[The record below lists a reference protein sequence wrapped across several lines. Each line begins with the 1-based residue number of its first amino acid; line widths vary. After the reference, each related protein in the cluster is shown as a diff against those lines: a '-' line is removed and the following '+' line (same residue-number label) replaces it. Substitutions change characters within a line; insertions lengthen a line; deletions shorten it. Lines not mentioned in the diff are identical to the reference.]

1 MNRTLIRRVDARFT
15 RWQREL
21 IFEVKRH
28 GKWDEAPS
36 EVTAPIR
43 ERQERLIASVRGGPS
58 QLGQYLREE
67 LGLGSADKIEAPPLP
82 RDALTPSEYREPPLP
97 LEREIGKE
105 FKSSMSSRRAQ
116 ASSPLFWF
124 LCHIVWIEQGSLG
137 TNGHTLQ
144 EALLGGRKKRE
155 ARIRNLLRRTGGLA
169 HVRGNISV
177 FSDCPI
183 ARAWWR
189 YALADEVARTTE
201 GLIDQ
206 SAAHWLFHKSRECW
220 ETLVL
225 VSLRRLTTISQAHAR
240 AAITQYLGEKV
251 RTTSG
256 GFDKKDVEA
265 VAMTLARLS
274 LRRSLD
280 HTPLEELYR
289 MVNGS
294 GGA

>member
-1 MNRTLIRRVDARFT
+1 MNRKLIRRVDAKFT
-15 RWQREL
+15 RWQQEL

-36 EVTAPIR
+36 AVTAPIR
-43 ERQERLIASVRGGPS
+43 ERQERLIASVRGGPR

-67 LGLGSADKIEAPPLP
+67 LGLGSADKIETPPFP
-82 RDALTPSEYREPPLP
+82 RRALTPNEYREPPLP
-97 LEREIGKE
+97 LEREIGE
-105 FKSSMSSRRAQ
+105 DFKSSMSSQRAQ

-124 LCHIVWIEQGSLG
+124 LCHIVWIEQGRLG
-137 TNGHTLQ
+137 SNGHALK

-155 ARIRNLLRRTGGLA
+155 ARIRNFLRRTGGLA

-189 YALADEVARTTE
+189 YALADEVGCTTE
-201 GLIDQ
+201 GRIDQ
-206 SAAHWLFHKSRECW
+206 TAAHWLFHKSGQCW

-225 VSLRRLTTISQAHAR
+225 LSLRRLTTISQAHAR
-240 AAITQYLGEKV
+240 AAITHYLGEKV
-251 RTTSG
+251 RTTG
-256 GFDKKDVEA
+256 KGFDKKDVET
-265 VAMTLARLS
+265 VAMALARLS

-280 HTPLEELYR
+280 HTPLDELYQ
-289 MVNGS
+289 MV
-294 GGA
+294 GAK